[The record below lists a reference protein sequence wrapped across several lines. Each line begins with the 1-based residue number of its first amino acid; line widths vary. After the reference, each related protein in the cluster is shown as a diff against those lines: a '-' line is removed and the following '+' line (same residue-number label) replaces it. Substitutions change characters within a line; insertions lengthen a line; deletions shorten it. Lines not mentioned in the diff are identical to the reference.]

1 MRAVDIIMKKRNG
14 QSLNEQEIKFI
25 VKGCVD
31 GTIPNY
37 QVSALLM
44 AIYFKKMTFEET
56 MLLTKEMMLSGKVM
70 SYDNIND
77 FIIDKHSTGG
87 VGDKTTMILA
97 PMVVASGGKV
107 ASIAGRGLGH
117 TGGTVDKLESI
128 EGFTV
133 EISTDKFYKAVEEVG
148 CGLIG
153 QTKDIA
159 PADKILYA
167 LRDVT
172 ATVESIPL
180 ITASI
185 MSKKL
190 AEGVD
195 GLVLDV
201 KTGSGAFM
209 KSLDDSRALAKSLV
223 EVGKRMGKKVSAFI
237 TDMNQPLG
245 KYVGN
250 SLEIMECIETM
261 KNKGSEDLTTLC
273 IELSGYMIYLSGKAN
288 TFEEAKNI
296 TRKTL
301 EDGSALEKF
310 REIIKSQGGNP
321 NVCDDY
327 SLLPQAKKQMK
338 VIAGE
343 NGFVNKIQTDN
354 IGLASMHLGGGRAKM
369 EDKLDYAVG
378 LSIETK
384 LGDRV
389 KKGDTLAVIHYNPSS
404 NLSEAKKLVE
414 NSFLIEEDRKTPPK
428 LIYDIIDINNA

>member
-14 QSLNEQEIKFI
+14 EILNEQEIKFI
-25 VKGCVD
+25 VGGCVK
-31 GTIPNY
+31 GNIPDY
-37 QVSALLM
+37 QISAFLM
-44 AIYFKKMTFEET
+44 AVYFQGMSFGET

-70 SYDNIND
+70 EYKDIED

-133 EISTDKFYKAVEEVG
+133 EINTEHFYKAVKEVG

-190 AEGVD
+190 AEGID

-209 KSLDDSRALAKSLV
+209 KTLDDSYKLAISLV
-223 EVGKRMGKKVSAFI
+223 EIGKRMGKKVCAFI

-245 KYVGN
+245 RYVGN
-250 SLEIMECIETM
+250 SLEIKECIETM
-261 KNKGSEDLTTLC
+261 KNNGPEDLTRLC
-273 IELSGYMIYLSGKAN
+273 VELSGYMLYLSGKAES
-288 TFEEAKNI
+288 FGEAKKI
-296 TRKTL
+296 TRSTL
-301 EDGSALEKF
+301 EDGSALNKF
-310 REIIKSQGGNP
+310 KEIIKSQGGNP
-321 NVCDDY
+321 NVCHDY
-327 SLLPQAKKQMK
+327 KLLPEAKHQTQVFADKR
-338 VIAGE
+338 
-343 NGFVNKIQTDN
+343 GFVNEIQTEK
-354 IGLASMHLGGGRAKM
+354 IGLASMYLGGGRAKM
-369 EDKLDYAVG
+369 DDKLDYAVG
-378 LSIETK
+378 LRMEVK
-384 LGDRV
+384 LGDRIE
-389 KKGDTLAVIHYNPSS
+389 KGKPLATIYYNPSS
-404 NLSEAKKLVE
+404 NLTDAKKLIE
-414 NSFLIEEDRKTPPK
+414 KACLIENERKTPPE
-428 LIYDIIDINNA
+428 LIYDIIDIS